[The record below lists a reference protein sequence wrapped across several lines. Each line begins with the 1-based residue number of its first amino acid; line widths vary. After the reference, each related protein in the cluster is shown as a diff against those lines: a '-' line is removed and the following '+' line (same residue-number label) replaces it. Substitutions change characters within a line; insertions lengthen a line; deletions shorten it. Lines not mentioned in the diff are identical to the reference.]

1 MTYREFTSLFI
12 KFLKEKNALEN
23 YKQNCVKRIKQGYRE
38 RKNRLGAFNNPLLME
53 EIDEQVERGNL
64 RSTLWNAFCWADSPQ
79 GDRYWR
85 NMASEWDEIT
95 ANIEFNGGLCKE
107 KI

>member
-1 MTYREFTSLFI
+1 MTYREFTLLFI

-23 YKQNCVKRIKQGYRE
+23 YKQNCIARIKQGYKR
-38 RKNRLGAFNNPLLME
+38 RKNPMYQILNPLLME
-53 EIDEQVERGNL
+53 EIEEQVERGGL

-85 NMASEWDEIT
+85 KMASEWDEIT
-95 ANIEFNGGLCKE
+95 ENIKLNGGLCKE